1 MLKSSMVGCMEKSK
15 GIRSLTEGSVAK
27 ALLAFTVPLVLSG
40 LLQQLFSWVDAFI
53 VGNVNG
59 ETALGGIGATTSIYN
74 LFVTVITGF
83 TAGLSVLTAQQFG
96 RNEHKRITA
105 TLSTYTAILGVI
117 FLLISISGIAF
128 AHEILT
134 IMDTP
139 SSIFPSAEEYL
150 SVLLAG
156 IPFLAVYN
164 TYSAV
169 LRGIGNSKAPF
180 LAIIVS
186 SLANIA
192 LDLVFVAGLGY
203 GPAGA
208 AAATVI
214 AQAAMTVFIV
224 AYAIRRYPELRF
236 RLCRSSFDRKAMRE
250 GAVFS
255 LPPAIQSGASSIGSV
270 ILQQFMNGFGA
281 QTVSA
286 ITTAYRVDTVILLP
300 ITNLGSGIATVVA
313 QNIGAGKADRAKKA
327 IRAGSA
333 IMAAVSLVLTLLV
346 FLCGEHLIAM
356 FGLSPETT
364 AIGRVFFHR
373 IAVFYIVFGLSMAI
387 RGFIEGIGDMLFSG
401 IAGILSLVVRIV
413 CSYALRDVFGTLVI
427 AYAEAIAWIF
437 MLLLYV
443 VRYARKSR
451 EISIL

>member
-1 MLKSSMVGCMEKSK
+1 MLKSSLVGCMEKSK

-134 IMDTP
+134 VMDTP

-169 LRGIGNSKAPF
+169 LRGIGNSRAPF

-186 SLANIA
+186 SLANVA

-236 RLCRSSFDRKAMRE
+236 RLCRASFDRKAMRE

-313 QNIGAGKADRAKKA
+313 QNIGAGKADRAKTA

-356 FGLSPETT
+356 FGLSLETT
-364 AIGRVFFHR
+364 AIGRAFFHR

-401 IAGILSLVVRIV
+401 VAGILSLIVRIV

>member
-1 MLKSSMVGCMEKSK
+1 MES
-15 GIRSLTEGSVAK
+15 RLTEGSVAK
-27 ALLAFTVPLVLSG
+27 ALIGFTLPLVLSG
-40 LLQQLFSWVDAFI
+40 LFQQLFNWVDAFI

-59 ETALGGIGATTSIYN
+59 EAALAGIGATTSIYN
-74 LFVTVITGF
+74 LFVTVLTGF
-83 TAGLSVLTAQQFG
+83 TAGVSVLTAQQYG
-96 RNEHKRITA
+96 RGEKDRIRS
-105 TLSTYTAILGVI
+105 TLSSYSLLLGIVFLAIALV
-117 FLLISISGIAF
+117 GIAF
-128 AHEILT
+128 TDRILT

-139 SSIFPSAEEYL
+139 ARILPSASGYL
-150 SVLLAG
+150 GIVLAG
-156 IPFLAVYN
+156 VPFLAVYN
-164 TYSAV
+164 VFSAV
-169 LRGIGNSKAPF
+169 LRGIGNSRAPF
-180 LAIIVS
+180 MAILVS
-186 SLANIA
+186 SVSNVI

-236 RLCRSSFDRKAMRE
+236 RLCRASFDRKAMRE

-364 AIGRVFFHR
+364 AIGRAFFHR

-401 IAGILSLVVRIV
+401 VAGILSLVVRIV

>member
-134 IMDTP
+134 VMDTP

-169 LRGIGNSKAPF
+169 LRGIGNSRAPF

-186 SLANIA
+186 SLANVA

-236 RLCRSSFDRKAMRE
+236 RLCRASFDRKAMRE

-333 IMAAVSLVLTLLV
+333 IMAAAARLVYMGIHALIPSNTLAV
-346 FLCGEHLIAM
+346 CVA
-356 FGLSPETT
+356 
-364 AIGRVFFHR
+364 
-373 IAVFYIVFGLSMAI
+373 AVFGFILYLFLIIVFKTVTKKELRQMPMGN
-387 RGFIEGIGDMLFSG
+387 
-401 IAGILSLVVRIV
+401 ILLKV
-413 CSYALRDVFGTLVI
+413 LRQ
-427 AYAEAIAWIF
+427 
-437 MLLLYV
+437 
-443 VRYARKSR
+443 
-451 EISIL
+451 